1 MKDEV
6 SEIGNKGRY
15 VQCSWKYTMFS
26 KRKKLERVMAFH
38 NLKIFVQK
46 LN

>member
-26 KRKKLERVMAFH
+26 KRKKLESFSQLE
-38 NLKIFVQK
+38 NFCTKTK
-46 LN
+46 LGT